1 MFDISTLALAPDYTL
16 HLRHPVS
23 GDKLYA
29 DKEETK
35 PVEVLLF
42 GTASK
47 QYRNAVSAMQTRQ
60 LRRNAKKEK
69 PSAEVMNDEAVDL
82 LVACTS
88 GVNNLAVDASGKV
101 PTTAED
107 FRKLYAD
114 PKFSW
119 LRAQVDEA
127 LGEVSNFLKE

>member
-1 MFDISTLALAPDYTL
+1 MFDISTLALSADHSL

-29 DKEETK
+29 DKDEKEA
-35 PVEVLLF
+35 VEVLLY

-69 PSAEVMNDEAVDL
+69 PSADVMNEEAVEL
-82 LVACTS
+82 LVACSAGSKNLSLDGKAVTS
-88 GVNNLAVDASGKV
+88 AD
-101 PTTAED
+101 D
-107 FRKLYAD
+107 FRKLYSD
-114 PKFSW
+114 PRYSW

-127 LGEVSNFLKE
+127 LGEVGNFLTE